1 MFTLGYRNRNECI
14 IRAILAI
21 VLGVVLLVNGSFA
34 AWIVKVVVG
43 VLMAIAILQLLVFGS
58 IKAHAQLD
66 LGSIFSS
73 ALVILVAAI
82 LLFNPFS
89 LALMRIIAGIC
100 LILYGINELRSTPKV
115 NAAIRQLRPPRRRQR
130 SGRTVAPHPRCALA
144 ATSRPLL
151 CLRRCSLSAPGTYSI
166 RPGVCI
172 F

>member
-58 IKAHAQLD
+58 IKDLAQLD

-73 ALVILVAAI
+73 ALVILVAAV

-115 NAAIRQLRPPRRRQR
+115 SAAITDNY
-130 SGRTVAPHPRCALA
+130 G
-144 ATSRPLL
+144 PL
-151 CLRRCSLSAPGTYSI
+151 GEDK
-166 RPGVCI
+166 GVDEQ
-172 F
+172 